1 MLTDKDAVISAIE
14 VLKEAI
20 ALGAD
25 DAALLNDS
33 KFIGSDTCAT
43 SKVLASAVKAKF
55 SSADLL
61 LFGQSASDGETAQTG
76 PSTAVRL
83 NYPCITHVNEIK
95 EYTDGEVT
103 VNSETETEI
112 VTYKVKLPAVLCLH
126 NSIYTPSLP
135 KIKGYIRA
143 HDYNYKIYNI
153 FEIDLKE
160 DEAGVKGSP
169 TYVSKVYKMQEN
181 RNCKML
187 NTAEI
192 LEKIKEV
199 C

>member
-1 MLTDKDAVISAIE
+1 M
-14 VLKEAI
+14 
-20 ALGAD
+20 
-25 DAALLNDS
+25 
-33 KFIGSDTCAT
+33 
-43 SKVLASAVKAKF
+43 
-55 SSADLL
+55 
-61 LFGQSASDGETAQTG
+61 
-76 PSTAVRL
+76 

-160 DEAGVKGSP
+160 DEAGVKGCP

-199 C
+199 G